1 VPLTYGVHALQMA
14 LFYNSADL
22 LGRDVL
28 VLGFSSLVALLL
40 GAIAVRRGLAE

>member
-1 VPLTYGVHALQMA
+1 MTYGTHALQMA

-28 VLGFSSLVALLL
+28 VLGLSSLAALGL
-40 GAIAVRRGLAE
+40 GIVMVRRSMAD

>member
-1 VPLTYGVHALQMA
+1 MA

-28 VLGFSSLVALLL
+28 VLGLSSLVALVL
-40 GAIAVRRGLAE
+40 GAVMVRRGMAN